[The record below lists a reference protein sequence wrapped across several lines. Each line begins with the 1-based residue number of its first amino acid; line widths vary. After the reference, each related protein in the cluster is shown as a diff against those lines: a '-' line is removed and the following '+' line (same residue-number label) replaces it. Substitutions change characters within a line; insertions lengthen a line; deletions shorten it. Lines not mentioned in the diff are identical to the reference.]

1 MFDVLTM
8 AALADELSNSIVGGR
23 IQRIGLVDR
32 LTVAM
37 EVYAER
43 RRRWLVLSADSQRA
57 RVMLGDQA
65 VSLDPSLI
73 TPFGLLLRKYL
84 RGATI
89 VAVENPALE
98 RVIRISVGK
107 RVLPVTDPSSSR
119 RSGVVDHPSGVR
131 FVVEPDVPGT
141 DDEDDLDALDGRSRR
156 RRPRTTTPASSTCIS
171 SRN

>member
-8 AALADELSNSIVGGR
+8 AAMADELSNSIVGGR

-43 RRRWLVLSADSQRA
+43 RRRWLVLSADSQRG

-65 VSLDPSLI
+65 VSLDPALI

-107 RVLPVTDPSSSR
+107 RLIPV
-119 RSGVVDHPSGVR
+119 GEH
-131 FVVEPDVPGT
+131 
-141 DDEDDLDALDGRSRR
+141 DAGRR
-156 RRPRTTTPASSTCIS
+156 RECDRPSQRHQVRC
-171 SRN
+171 

>member
-8 AALADELSNSIVGGR
+8 AAIADELSGTIVGGR

-43 RRRWLVLSADSQRA
+43 RRRWLVLSADSQRG

-65 VSLDPSLI
+65 VSLDPALI

-89 VAVENPALE
+89 VAVENPPWNGSSASASA
-98 RVIRISVGK
+98 SVCC
-107 RVLPVTDPSSSR
+107 PSATRGSR
-119 RSGVVDHPSGVR
+119 G
-131 FVVEPDVPGT
+131 PG
-141 DDEDDLDALDGRSRR
+141 
-156 RRPRTTTPASSTCIS
+156 SSTIPAGQV
-171 SRN
+171 RG